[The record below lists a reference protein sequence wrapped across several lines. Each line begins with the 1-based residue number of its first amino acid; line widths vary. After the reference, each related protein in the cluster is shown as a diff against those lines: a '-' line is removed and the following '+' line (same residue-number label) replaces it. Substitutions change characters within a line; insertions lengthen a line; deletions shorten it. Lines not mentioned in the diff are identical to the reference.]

1 MSKCLYSSGVC
12 VSHEDFEEF
21 LTSNCVK
28 YFDEAQQSN
37 YWMCCICNKTS
48 RDKYDTKKHIESMH
62 TNLPPLLCQICNK
75 SYKTREGLRKHE
87 LEKHRSQSSTQDFVI
102 WKQSSEFFILFW
114 HLIIRA
120 YHILSGN
127 AVELTQED
135 LEDFLSGNNT
145 RQPNGLWMCNICGK
159 SSSNRIDINRH
170 VEAQHVKLPP
180 LHCEICDKYYKTRDS
195 FRRHETREHRVRV
208 DV

>member
-1 MSKCLYSSGVC
+1 MATRYKW
-12 VSHEDFEEF
+12 
-21 LTSNCVK
+21 LT
-28 YFDEAQQSN
+28 
-37 YWMCCICNKTS
+37 
-48 RDKYDTKKHIESMH
+48 
-62 TNLPPLLCQICNK
+62 P
-75 SYKTREGLRKHE
+75 
-87 LEKHRSQSSTQDFVI
+87 DFVI

-127 AVELTQED
+127 AVELTHEE

-208 DV
+208 DVWTQDFAVARNTICRIKYECPFRWSNAAFTWWIRQLLSDNSHQRSRLQSMAMWYVWKAGN